1 VSILQRILREPLLH
15 FVVLGAGLFVLFGLV
30 GGPAEERPDRIVI
43 SAAKVENLAEL
54 FRRTWRRPPTQ
65 AEIDGLIEDYIKEEI
80 LYREALALGL
90 DRDDIV
96 IRRRLRQ
103 KMEFI
108 GEDLAPPVEPTDAE
122 LQAVLAEHADRFRA
136 PARVSF
142 TQVYLSPDRRG
153 EDAWG
158 DAERMLVA
166 LDAGSA
172 DPARSGDPI
181 LLEQDYREL
190 AAQDVE
196 RLFGR
201 AFAAQVAELPVG
213 RWSGPV
219 ESGYGLHL
227 VLVHER
233 TLARLPDLA
242 EVRDA
247 VANEWGAARR
257 QEANRAFYKALR
269 ARYEVSVERPRS
281 AGERAREV
289 VKDEREDEG

>member
-1 VSILQRILREPLLH
+1 MTQLRKILREPLLH
-15 FVVLGAGLFVLFGLV
+15 FLVLGAGLFGLFGLV
-30 GGPAEERPDRIVI
+30 GGPAEQRPDRIVI

-54 FRRTWRRPPTQ
+54 FARTWRRPPTQ
-65 AEIDGLIEDYIKEEI
+65 AEIDGLIADHVKEEI

-90 DRDDIV
+90 ETDDIV

-108 GEDLAPPVEPTDAE
+108 SEDIAQQAEPTEAE
-122 LQAVLAEHADRFRA
+122 LQAFLAEHADRFRK
-136 PARVSF
+136 PARASF

-158 DAERMLVA
+158 DAERMLIA
-166 LDAGSA
+166 LDAGRS
-172 DPARSGDPI
+172 DPAALGDPF
-181 LLEQDYREL
+181 LLEQDYRDL
-190 AAQDVE
+190 ATYEVE
-196 RLFGR
+196 RLFGG

-233 TLARLPDLA
+233 TPAELPGLA
-242 EVRDA
+242 EVREE
-247 VANEWGAARR
+247 VANEWRAVRR
-257 QEANRAFYKALR
+257 EEANRAFYDGLR
-269 ARYEVSVERPRS
+269 ANYEVTVERPPGP
-281 AGERAREV
+281 GERPSAV
-289 VKDEREDEG
+289 AERQ